1 MLPRRGLLSRT
12 DMDNQKIQETLRK
25 QYDALSA
32 LDDEGV
38 DKMVRQTEE
47 FMGGIAR
54 LLLEQA
60 GLGPATTA
68 SFDLVDHAC
77 GTGPIAARLQET
89 IQPDV
94 LRQSRIFCAD
104 VNQAFIDILTK
115 RARKL
120 DWINVETKVLDAQDS
135 GMAAGLFDYMTLNF
149 ALHIIPEP
157 EAVLRG
163 NLPLISSR
171 QSDEL
176 IGNSEACRILRP
188 GGTLAFSVV
197 HADTGIAGGWVPD
210 LRSTLE
216 TLPFRTPLPSPVQM
230 AVHGKPEWV
239 DPEGIKKALSAHGF
253 VDILVTTISTPQHVK
268 SPEEFATKF
277 SMMFKWIM
285 DTYWTEEQIAEYQ
298 AGFRDRVIKHLTEK
312 HGNSGWDLQGTAI
325 LATAKTPQ

>member
-1 MLPRRGLLSRT
+1 
-12 DMDNQKIQETLRK
+12 MDNKKIQDTLRK
-25 QYDALSA
+25 QYDALST

-38 DKMVRQTEE
+38 DRMIRQSEE

-60 GLGPATTA
+60 GLGSGTTT

-77 GTGPIAARLQET
+77 GTGPIAARLQEM

-94 LRQSRIFCAD
+94 LRQSRILCAD
-104 VNQAFIDILTK
+104 VNQAFVDILTK
-115 RARKL
+115 RVRKL
-120 DWINVETKVLDAQDS
+120 GWINVETKVLDAQDS
-135 GMAAGLFDYMTLNF
+135 GIAGGLFNYMTLNF

-157 EAVLRG
+157 EAVLR
-163 NLPLISSR
+163 
-171 QSDEL
+171 
-176 IGNSEACRILRP
+176 EACRVLRP

-197 HADTGIAGGWVPD
+197 HADTGVAGGWVPD

-216 TLPFRTPLPSPVQM
+216 TLPFKTPLPSPVQM

-239 DPEGIKKALSAHGF
+239 DPEGIKKALSSHGF
-253 VDILVTTISTPQHVK
+253 VDIVVRTISTPQHVK
-268 SPEEFATKF
+268 DPEEFATKF
-277 SMMFKWIM
+277 SMIFKWIM

-298 AGFRDRVIKHLTEK
+298 VGFRDRVIDHLTEK

>member
-1 MLPRRGLLSRT
+1 
-12 DMDNQKIQETLRK
+12 MDNQKIQETLRK
-25 QYDALSA
+25 QYDALST

-38 DKMVRQTEE
+38 DRMIRQSEE

-60 GLGPATTA
+60 GLSSATAT

-94 LRQSRIFCAD
+94 LRQSRILCAD
-104 VNQAFIDILTK
+104 VNQAFVDILTK

-120 DWINVETKVLDAQDS
+120 DWINVETKVLDAQNS
-135 GMAAGLFDYMTLNF
+135 GMADGQFDYMTLNF

-157 EAVLRG
+157 EAVLR
-163 NLPLISSR
+163 
-171 QSDEL
+171 
-176 IGNSEACRILRP
+176 EACRVLRP

-210 LRSTLE
+210 LRSALE
-216 TLPFRTPLPSPVQM
+216 TLPFKTPLPSPVQM

-239 DPEGIKKALSAHGF
+239 DPEGIKKALSAHDL
-253 VDILVTTISTPQHVK
+253 VDIVVRTISTPQHVK
-268 SPEEFATKF
+268 GPEEFATKF
-277 SMMFKWIM
+277 SMIFKWIM

-298 AGFRDRVIKHLTEK
+298 TGFRDRVIEHLTEK